1 MFESLIGQN
10 HIKKQLGFYHK
21 SHSVSGVTPFL
32 MFNGCKGTGKTEF
45 AKEFA
50 KSLGK
55 PLLEI
60 NCSTIKN
67 SAQFFE
73 QIFMPVIM
81 DNEVTILFDEAHA
94 LPKDLVMAF
103 LTIFNIEKTTK
114 KHFSWRENNFE
125 FNFEKQSY
133 IFATTEQDK
142 LFGPFKDRL
151 TVIDFK
157 PYNREELGTII
168 QNRLDWVKFE
178 DGLIDKISS
187 TLRGNA
193 RSAVKRSKE
202 IEMYCESNNVSKF
215 GHTDWHELCGLV
227 NIKAFGFTNSEVEVL
242 SILKQ
247 RGDCTLNMLAAA
259 TGLSTTSL
267 QRDVEV
273 HLLRMGF
280 MKIEKTR
287 QITALGIK
295 ALEKVN
301 QSK

>member
-1 MFESLIGQN
+1 MFESLVGQA

-21 SHSVSGVTPFL
+21 AHSTSGLAPFL
-32 MFNGCKGTGKTEF
+32 MFNGAKGLGKTEF

-81 DNEVTILFDEAHA
+81 DNDITILFDEAHA

-103 LTIFNIEKTTK
+103 LTIFNVEGVNK
-114 KHFSWRENNFE
+114 KHFEWRENSFE
-125 FNFEKQSY
+125 FNFERQTY

-142 LFGPFKDRL
+142 LFAPFKDRL
-151 TVIDFK
+151 TIIDFK
-157 PYNREELGTII
+157 PYSNQELGEIL
-168 QNRLDWVKFE
+168 QNRLHWTTFE
-178 DGLIDKISS
+178 DELIDEIAL

-202 IEMYCESNNVSKF
+202 IEMYCESNNISQF
-215 GHTDWHELCGLV
+215 GRNNWIELCDLVGIKPYGL
-227 NIKAFGFTNSEVEVL
+227 TNSEIEVL
-242 SILKQ
+242 SILKD
-247 RGDCTLNMLAAA
+247 RGECTLNMLSAA
-259 TGLSTTSL
+259 TGLSPTSI
-267 QRDVEV
+267 QKDVEM

-280 MKIEKTR
+280 MKIERTR
-287 QITALGIK
+287 QITPLGIQT
-295 ALEKVN
+295 LN
-301 QSK
+301 TIINN

>member
-1 MFESLIGQN
+1 MFESLVGQE

-21 SHSVSGVTPFL
+21 AYTVSGSTPFL
-32 MFNGCKGTGKTEF
+32 MFNGAKGLGKTEF

-50 KSLGK
+50 RSLNK

-81 DNEVTILFDEAHA
+81 DNDITILFDEAHA

-103 LTIFNIEKTTK
+103 LTIFNIEGVNRKY
-114 KHFSWRENNFE
+114 FEWRENSFE
-125 FNFEKQSY
+125 FNFERQTY

-151 TVIDFK
+151 TIIDFK
-157 PYNREELGTII
+157 PYKNEELGSILK
-168 QNRLDWVKFE
+168 NRLTWTTFAE
-178 DGLIDKISS
+178 GLIDDIAL

-202 IEMYCESNNVSKF
+202 IEMYCESNNINQF
-215 GHTDWHELCGLV
+215 GRENWNELCSLV
-227 NIKAFGFTNSEVEVL
+227 NIKPYGLTNSEIE
-242 SILKQ
+242 ILTIVKE
-247 RGDCTLNMLAAA
+247 RGECTLNMLAAA
-259 TGLSTTSL
+259 TGLSPTSI
-267 QRDVEV
+267 QKDVEL

-280 MKIEKTR
+280 IKIERTR
-287 QITALGIK
+287 QITQLGIQ
-295 ALEKVN
+295 ALVKIN
-301 QSK
+301 NDK

>member
-1 MFESLIGQN
+1 MFESLIGQD

-21 SHSVSGVTPFL
+21 SYKASGVTPFL

-50 KSLGK
+50 KSLKK

-81 DNEVTILFDEAHA
+81 DNEITILFDEAHA
-94 LPKDLVMAF
+94 LPEDLVMSF
-103 LTIFNIEKTTK
+103 LTIFNIEKSTK

-125 FNFEKQSY
+125 FNFERQSY
-133 IFATTEQDK
+133 IFATTEQHK
-142 LFGPFKDRL
+142 LFSAFKDRL
-151 TVIDFK
+151 TIIDFK
-157 PYNREELGTII
+157 PYTKKELGVII
-168 QNRLDWVKFE
+168 ENRLDWVKF
-178 DGLIDKISS
+178 GAGVIDQIAS

-202 IEMYCESNNVSKF
+202 IEMYCESNNVSEF
-215 GHTDWHELCGLV
+215 NLSDWNELCNLV
-227 NIKAFGFTNSEVEVL
+227 NIKEFGLTNSEIEVL

-247 RGDCTLNMLAAA
+247 RGECTLNMLSAA
-259 TGLSTTSL
+259 TGLTTTSL

-273 HLLRMGF
+273 HLLRLGF
-280 MKIEKTR
+280 MKIDKTR

-295 ALEKVN
+295 ALDKI
-301 QSK
+301 K

>member
-1 MFESLIGQN
+1 MFESLVGQN

-21 SHSVSGVTPFL
+21 AHAASGLTPFL
-32 MFNGCKGTGKTEF
+32 MLNGAKGLGKTEF

-81 DNEVTILFDEAHA
+81 DNDITILFDEAHA

-103 LTIFNIEKTTK
+103 LTVFNVEGVTK
-114 KHFSWRENNFE
+114 KRFEWRENSFE
-125 FNFEKQSY
+125 FNFERQTY

-142 LFGPFKDRL
+142 LFAPFKDRL
-151 TVIDFK
+151 TIIDFK
-157 PYNREELGTII
+157 PYDNQELGEIL
-168 QNRLDWVKFE
+168 QKRLDWVKFE
-178 DGLIDKISS
+178 DGLIHEIAQ

-202 IEMYCESNNVSKF
+202 IEMYCESNNISQF
-215 GHTDWHELCGLV
+215 GRNDWKELCSLV
-227 NIKAFGFTNSEVEVL
+227 NIKPYGLTNSEIEVL
-242 SILKQ
+242 SILKD
-247 RGDCTLNMLAAA
+247 RGECTLNMLAAA
-259 TGLSTTSL
+259 TGLSPTSI
-267 QRDVEV
+267 QKDVEM

-280 MKIEKTR
+280 IKIERTR
-287 QITALGIK
+287 HITVFGIK
-295 ALEKVN
+295 ALTTIL
-301 QSK
+301 SK